1 MFPTG
6 GWSGFNSKSTSKE
19 SLQSSRCTTP
29 TAQSKV
35 VIPSRVRTPDWRYVR
50 GTSRESLTSPGS
62 GAASP
67 SVSDR
72 GGPYY
77 GGVGRV
83 SQPSSGTQSPVGSA
97 TGSLAGHGRRPVYM
111 GWRSQER
118 LSQGYQ
124 TPVDRLA
131 SSFSRNRSEGNLSG
145 GRLSLP
151 RSSGA
156 SSATGSTSSV
166 SGPLR
171 PPPDLDV
178 HSSIREV
185 TSAIVHYFDSTGAGS
200 ASGSASELG
209 GRSGSPRRRR
219 SPAGARGSRST
230 SPSKRPVWLETAFV
244 GTKPMDEPPTPEA
257 AGAVLTDP
265 LAAGGGG
272 GGVGSSAGSAA
283 SSPPAPADPPPA
295 SQADPQSGERYELG
309 ELLMV

>member
-1 MFPTG
+1 MCPPG

-29 TAQSKV
+29 TTQSKV
-35 VIPSRVRTPDWRYVR
+35 VIPSRVRAPDWRYVR

-67 SVSDR
+67 AASDR
-72 GGPYY
+72 GALYF
-77 GGVGRV
+77 GGAGRA

-97 TGSLAGHGRRPVYM
+97 GGGSLGGHGRRPVYM

-118 LSQGYQ
+118 LGQGYQ

-151 RSSGA
+151 RGSAA

-166 SGPLR
+166 SALR
-171 PPPDLDV
+171 APPDLDV

-185 TSAIVHYFDSTGAGS
+185 TSAIVHYFDSAGAGS

-209 GRSGSPRRRR
+209 GRASSPRRRR
-219 SPAGARGSRST
+219 SPARGSRST

-244 GTKPMDEPPTPEA
+244 GTKPMDDPPTPEA
-257 AGAVLTDP
+257 AGAVLSDP

-272 GGVGSSAGSAA
+272 GGNSAA
-283 SSPPAPADPPPA
+283 SSPAAPSEPAQPRPE
-295 SQADPQSGERYELG
+295 PQGDRYELG